1 MKRRFYLRLFRNRFL
16 LLAHLILLCTSIAHA
31 EKWIRVN
38 QMGYLPTIKISEFY
52 IFQIINRITPNKEE
66 KGYDLETSEFLFLSL
81 FCNASKTTYLT
92 LQR

>member
-1 MKRRFYLRLFRNRFL
+1 MWYISNILTIINFKRKIVSLVSLYIIDLN
-16 LLAHLILLCTSIAHA
+16 
-31 EKWIRVN
+31 
-38 QMGYLPTIKISEFY
+38 LPTQKISEFY

-66 KGYDLETSEFLFLSL
+66 KGYDLETSEFLSLSL

>member
-1 MKRRFYLRLFRNRFL
+1 MAIRNDNEAYRYAAYSQIYPKFKVSDTLRRNGFKDYF
-16 LLAHLILLCTSIAHA
+16 HEIPP
-31 EKWIRVN
+31 
-38 QMGYLPTIKISEFY
+38 QKISEFY

-66 KGYDLETSEFLFLSL
+66 KGYDLETSEFLSLSL